1 MSSARDAR
9 VRVVVLSSAILNEHA
24 KSAAA
29 PVRSSCGR
37 RLRRRRLTKGIYSG
51 YPRLYLVRWREIVSP
66 PWKGDPRLVDVIF
79 DRQQSAYVCV
89 EVSNDAITEQV
100 EAVAKQKLR
109 VRIGQKITR
118 GFSKWK

>member
-1 MSSARDAR
+1 MTPKTHRVIEYVVCPR
-9 VRVVVLSSAILNEHA
+9 CQVRVVVLSSAILNEHA

-37 RLRRRRLTKGIYSG
+37 RSRGRRLTKGIYSG

-66 PWKGDPRLVDVIF
+66 PWKGDPRLVAVIF

-89 EVSNDAITEQV
+89 EVSNDAITE
-100 EAVAKQKLR
+100 KLKPR
-109 VRIGQKITR
+109 PSRNCG
-118 GFSKWK
+118 